1 MYIYDGHLLVT
12 VFFRDKVDRLV
23 SLAYTLLAPVGQTL
37 DSTTQLRP
45 NTDHYP
51 AD

>member
-12 VFFRDKVDRLV
+12 VFFRDKDWLV
-23 SLAYTLLAPVGQTL
+23 CLAYTLLAPVGQTL
-37 DSTTQLRP
+37 DSTTQFRP